1 MILSNTKKWAKEIL
15 RCESILEDVNADTKD
30 KEQAQWKIE
39 SIMRI
44 YEKDL
49 EKTLE
54 LISEIEKLITE
65 MFDKV

>member
-1 MILSNTKKWAKEIL
+1 MILNNTKKWAKEIL